1 MASVPNILLLSLAAL
16 ALSAPAPV
24 DAAQSKPK
32 TQKSKP
38 SGGPGVLYRYV
49 DETGAVVVKD
59 YLPPEVVPRGYTITN
74 QSGQVIQ
81 VVPPVLSKAEQAEE
95 KKRKALAEAEERAR
109 RDAIR
114 RDADLIRNF
123 GSVEDIMRARDTQL
137 SALDVQ
143 ISIRN
148 GQTKQLTGQLEEMQS
163 HAADYER
170 RGETVPSQ
178 LLKDIQ
184 ESQRQLDDNKR
195 FVSLQDAEK
204 LKVAERFKSDI
215 VRFKELQAQRLL
227 RKREEHGTEGSD
239 GMAAVAL
246 CSTADQCRKAWQLAQ
261 IYARDNGTRS
271 LEIVTDTLILTGKPV
286 SDKDISIALSRVPD
300 KAQGAQ
306 LVLEVSCMNNDAG
319 TALCG
324 SEKVRAIS
332 SGFESYL
339 SSRLQ

>member
-1 MASVPNILLLSLAAL
+1 MASVPKILLLALAAL
-16 ALSAPAPV
+16 LLSTPAAE
-24 DAAQSKPK
+24 AAQSK
-32 TQKSKP
+32 QKSKP
-38 SGGPGVLYRYV
+38 TGGPGVLYRYV
-49 DETGAVVVKD
+49 DDTGAIVVKD
-59 YLPPEVVPRGYTITN
+59 FLPPEVVPRGYTVTN

-81 VVPPVLSKAEQAEE
+81 VVPPVLSKAEQAEA
-95 KKRKALAEAEERAR
+95 KKRKAEAEAEERAR

-114 RDADLIRNF
+114 RDAELLRNF
-123 GSVEDIMRARDTQL
+123 ASVEDIMRARDTQL

-148 GQTKQLTGQLEEMQS
+148 GQTKQLTSQLEEMQS

-170 RGETVPSQ
+170 RGEAVPSQ

-204 LKVAERFKSDI
+204 LKVADRFKNDI

-227 RKREEHGTEGSD
+227 RKRDEAGSESSD
-239 GMAAVAL
+239 SATAVAL
-246 CSTADQCRKAWQLAQ
+246 CSSTDSCRKAWQLAQ
-261 IYARDNGTRS
+261 IYARDNSTRS

-286 SDKDISIALSRVPD
+286 SDRDVSIALSRVPNKD
-300 KAQGAQ
+300 QGAQ
-306 LVLEVSCMNNDAG
+306 LVLEVSCLNSDAG
-319 TALCG
+319 TALCS
-324 SEKVRAIS
+324 SEKVRGIV